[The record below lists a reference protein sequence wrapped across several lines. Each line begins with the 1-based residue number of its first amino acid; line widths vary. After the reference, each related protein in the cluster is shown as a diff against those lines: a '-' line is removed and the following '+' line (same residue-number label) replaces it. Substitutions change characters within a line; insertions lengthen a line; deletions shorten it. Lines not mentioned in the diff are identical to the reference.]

1 MSSSIGDGCP
11 LVFCVCGCILL
22 LMEAVKMTKNEF
34 AAICGEYL
42 IDPALALESENIR
55 AAIRLGEE
63 VLREALEEEF

>member
-11 LVFCVCGCILL
+11 LVFLILVAILL
-22 LMEAVKMTKNEF
+22 ILEAVKMTKNEF
-34 AAICGEYL
+34 AAICGEYQ

-55 AAIRLGEE
+55 AAVRLGEE